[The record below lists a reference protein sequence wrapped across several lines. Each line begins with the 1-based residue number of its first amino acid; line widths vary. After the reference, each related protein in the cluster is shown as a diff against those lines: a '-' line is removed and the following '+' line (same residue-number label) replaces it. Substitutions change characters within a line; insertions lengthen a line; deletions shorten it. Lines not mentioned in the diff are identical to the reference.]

1 MDVGTMIKK
10 NTVLLFMAA
19 MGVVLTSYA
28 FFFPTPTQMAQ
39 MGQQMIMPQAQ
50 ICPPC
55 DCLNK

>member
-1 MDVGTMIKK
+1 MIKK

-28 FFFPTPTQMAQ
+28 FFFPTPNQMAQ

-55 DCLNK
+55 DCVNTN